1 MGAPAV
7 SFPRQEA
14 RTRRFSLGAPR
25 SFTVSPDGE
34 RIVFLRSPAGDNPV
48 TSLWVFDTTMGVE
61 REVASAASI
70 LGANEEELPDEERA
84 RRERS
89 RELAGGIVGYAC
101 DEDVR
106 HAAFSLGGR
115 LWWVALGDSAGTGG
129 PLELPAPSGVVD
141 PRPAPTGQAVA
152 FLSGQGLYLV
162 PAPGGS
168 GPGGV
173 AALLAEEEGEVTWGA
188 AEFVAA
194 EEMGRPRGFWWA
206 PDGRSLL
213 AARVDNSPLTKLWT
227 SDPSAPASK
236 PQPHYFPLAGTAD
249 SVVSLWHLDAS
260 PGGGQRT
267 QVLWDAE
274 RYPYLVDVHWSR
286 SGPPLLLVEQRDHQ
300 ACAVLSVDLA
310 GGLTSRLVEAS
321 DPAWVGSPPGV
332 PAWLED
338 GQLLWA
344 VADADTWRLKVGD
357 LLVTPP
363 GLQVRGVT
371 HAGTSVLFT
380 ASSDPSVVEAW
391 SWSKEAGLSQLT
403 DLGGVSSAI
412 GDGGVQVVVS
422 RTMARHGVQAVVHM
436 DGKEPRALVDRAE
449 TPVVDPVVRFLK
461 VGPRQLRVGVVL
473 PSSHAGGKLP
483 VIMAPYGGPGHQ
495 KVMAARSAWL
505 EAQWLADQGFAVV
518 VADGRGTPGRGPA
531 FEHEVYQDLAN
542 PPLEDQVEALT
553 LTAEEVPELDLGRV
567 GIVGWSFGGYL
578 AALAVLA
585 RPDVFHAAVAGAPVT
600 NWRWYDTYY
609 TERYLG
615 HPDRSPEAYERSSL
629 VPLAAK
635 LVRPLL
641 LVHGLSDDNVF
652 VVHTLELSSALLA
665 AGRPHYVLPLS
676 GVTHVAAREDIA
688 ENLLL
693 SQVDFL
699 RSALAAPAAA
709 VPSTDLPA
717 TS

>member
-1 MGAPAV
+1 MGAPGV

-34 RIVFLRSPAGDNPV
+34 RVAFLRSPAGDNPV
-48 TSLWVFDTTMGVE
+48 TSLWVFDATMGVE

-115 LWWVALGDSAGTGG
+115 LWWVALGDSPGTGG
-129 PLELPAPSGVVD
+129 PLELPAPPGVVD

-152 FLSGQGLYLV
+152 FLSGPGLYLV
-162 PAPGGS
+162 PAPGGP
-168 GPGGV
+168 GPGGA

-213 AARVDNSPLTKLWT
+213 AARVDNSPVTKLWT

-249 SVVSLWHLDAS
+249 SVVSLWHLQAS
-260 PGGGQRT
+260 PGGAHRT

-310 GGLTSRLVEAS
+310 GGVTSRLVEAS
-321 DPAWVGSPPGV
+321 DAAWVGSPPGV

-357 LLVTPP
+357 ELVTPP

-371 HAGTSVLFT
+371 HAGASVLFT
-380 ASSDPSVVEAW
+380 ASSDPSVVEVW
-391 SWSKEAGLSQLT
+391 SWSKEAALSQVT

-422 RTMARHGVQAVVHM
+422 RSMAHHGVQAVVRM
-436 DGKEPRALVDRAE
+436 DGKEPQALVDRAE

-461 VGPRQLRVGVVL
+461 VGPRQLSVGVLL
-473 PSSHAGGKLP
+473 PSGHAGGKLP

-495 KVMAARSAWL
+495 KVMAAKSAWL

-518 VADGRGTPGRGPA
+518 VADGRGTPGRGLA

-629 VPLAAK
+629 LPLAAN

-699 RSALAAPAAA
+699 RSALAAPAAP

>member
-1 MGAPAV
+1 
-7 SFPRQEA
+7 
-14 RTRRFSLGAPR
+14 
-25 SFTVSPDGE
+25 
-34 RIVFLRSPAGDNPV
+34 
-48 TSLWVFDTTMGVE
+48 
-61 REVASAASI
+61 
-70 LGANEEELPDEERA
+70 
-84 RRERS
+84 
-89 RELAGGIVGYAC
+89 
-101 DEDVR
+101 
-106 HAAFSLGGR
+106 
-115 LWWVALGDSAGTGG
+115 
-129 PLELPAPSGVVD
+129 
-141 PRPAPTGQAVA
+141 
-152 FLSGQGLYLV
+152 
-162 PAPGGS
+162 
-168 GPGGV
+168 
-173 AALLAEEEGEVTWGA
+173 
-188 AEFVAA
+188 
-194 EEMGRPRGFWWA
+194 EMGRPRGFWWA

-213 AARVDNSPLTKLWT
+213 AARVDNSPITTLWT
-227 SDPSAPASK
+227 SDPSAPARK
-236 PQPHYFPLAGTAD
+236 PQPHRFPLAGTAD
-249 SVVSLWHLDAS
+249 ARVSLWHLQAS
-260 PGGGQRT
+260 PGGGHRT

-286 SGPPLLLVEQRDHQ
+286 FGPPLLLVEQRDHR
-300 ACAVLSVDLA
+300 ACAVLRVDLA
-310 GGLTSRLVEAS
+310 QGVTSRLVEAS
-321 DPAWVGSPPGV
+321 DAAWVASPPGV
-332 PAWLED
+332 PAWLEG

-344 VADADTWRLKVGD
+344 VHDADTCRLKVGD
-357 LLVTPP
+357 ELVTPP

-380 ASSDPSVVEAW
+380 ASSDPQVVEAW
-391 SWSKEAGLSQLT
+391 SWSKEAGLRQVT
-403 DLGGVSSAI
+403 DLGGVSSAV
-412 GDGGVQVVVS
+412 GDGGVRVVVS
-422 RTMARHGVQAVVHM
+422 RSMARHGVQVVVHV
-436 DGKEPRALVDRAE
+436 DGSEPRALVDNAE

-495 KVMAARSAWL
+495 KVMAARSVWL

-518 VADGRGTPGRGPA
+518 VADGRGTPGRGLA
-531 FEHEVYQDLAN
+531 FEREVYQDLAK
-542 PPLEDQVEALT
+542 PPLEDQVEALH

-615 HPDRSPEAYERSSL
+615 HPDLSPEAYERSSL

-652 VVHTLELSSALLA
+652 VVHTLELSGALLA
-665 AGRPHYVLPLS
+665 AGRPHSVLPLS

-699 RSALAAPAAA
+699 RSALAGPAAA
-709 VPSTDLPA
+709 APSTDLPA
-717 TS
+717 RG

>member
-1 MGAPAV
+1 
-7 SFPRQEA
+7 
-14 RTRRFSLGAPR
+14 
-25 SFTVSPDGE
+25 
-34 RIVFLRSPAGDNPV
+34 
-48 TSLWVFDTTMGVE
+48 
-61 REVASAASI
+61 
-70 LGANEEELPDEERA
+70 
-84 RRERS
+84 
-89 RELAGGIVGYAC
+89 
-101 DEDVR
+101 
-106 HAAFSLGGR
+106 
-115 LWWVALGDSAGTGG
+115 
-129 PLELPAPSGVVD
+129 
-141 PRPAPTGQAVA
+141 
-152 FLSGQGLYLV
+152 
-162 PAPGGS
+162 
-168 GPGGV
+168 
-173 AALLAEEEGEVTWGA
+173 
-188 AEFVAA
+188 
-194 EEMGRPRGFWWA
+194 MGRPRGYWWA

-213 AARVDNSPLTKLWT
+213 AARVDNSPLTTLWT

-249 SVVSLWHLDAS
+249 AVVSLWHMQAS
-260 PGGGQRT
+260 PGGGHRT

-286 SGPPLLLVEQRDHQ
+286 SGPPLLLVEQRDHH

-310 GGLTSRLVEAS
+310 GGVTSRLVEAS
-321 DPAWVGSPPGV
+321 DAAWVGSPPGV

-338 GQLLWA
+338 GRLLWA

-357 LLVTPP
+357 ELVTPP
-363 GLQVRGVT
+363 GLQVRAVT

-391 SWSKEAGLSQLT
+391 SWSKEAGLRQVT

-422 RTMARHGVQAVVHM
+422 RSMARHGVQAVVHM
-436 DGKEPRALVDRAE
+436 DGTEPRALLDMAE

-473 PSSHAGGKLP
+473 PSSHSGGKLP

-542 PPLEDQVEALT
+542 PPLEDQVEALY

-665 AGRPHYVLPLS
+665 AGRPHSVLPLS

-709 VPSTDLPA
+709 VPSTDLPP

>member
-34 RIVFLRSPAGDNPV
+34 RVVFLRSPAGDNAV

-115 LWWVALGDSAGTGG
+115 LWWVALGDDAGTGG
-129 PLELPAPSGVVD
+129 PLELPAPPGVVD

-152 FLSGQGLYLV
+152 FLSGPGLYLV
-162 PAPGGS
+162 PTPGGP
-168 GPGGV
+168 GPGGGV
-173 AALLAEEEGEVTWGA
+173 VLLAEEEGEVTWGA

-249 SVVSLWHLDAS
+249 SVVSLWHLEAS
-260 PGGGQRT
+260 PGGGRRT

-310 GGLTSRLVEAS
+310 GGMTSRLVEAS
-321 DPAWVGSPPGV
+321 DAAWVGSPPGV

-357 LLVTPP
+357 ELVTPP

-391 SWSKEAGLSQLT
+391 SWSKEAGLRQVT

-422 RTMARHGVQAVVHM
+422 RSMARHGVQAVVHM
-436 DGKEPRALVDRAE
+436 DGTEPRALVDRAE

-461 VGPRQLRVGVVL
+461 VGPRQLRVGVL
-473 PSSHAGGKLP
+473 LP
-483 VIMAPYGGPGHQ
+483 VQPRRRQAAGHHGALRGPGAPEGHGGE
-495 KVMAARSAWL
+495 VCLVGGSVACGPGFRRRGGRRAGNTRAR
-505 EAQWLADQGFAVV
+505 
-518 VADGRGTPGRGPA
+518 
-531 FEHEVYQDLAN
+531 
-542 PPLEDQVEALT
+542 
-553 LTAEEVPELDLGRV
+553 
-567 GIVGWSFGGYL
+567 
-578 AALAVLA
+578 
-585 RPDVFHAAVAGAPVT
+585 AG
-600 NWRWYDTYY
+600 
-609 TERYLG
+609 
-615 HPDRSPEAYERSSL
+615 
-629 VPLAAK
+629 
-635 LVRPLL
+635 
-641 LVHGLSDDNVF
+641 
-652 VVHTLELSSALLA
+652 
-665 AGRPHYVLPLS
+665 
-676 GVTHVAAREDIA
+676 
-688 ENLLL
+688 
-693 SQVDFL
+693 L
-699 RSALAAPAAA
+699 RA
-709 VPSTDLPA
+709 
-717 TS
+717 

>member
-1 MGAPAV
+1 MGDPAV

-25 SFTVSPDGE
+25 SFIVSPDGE
-34 RIVFLRSPAGDNPV
+34 RVVFLRSPAGDNPV
-48 TSLWVFDTTMGVE
+48 TSLWVFETTMGAE

-70 LGANEEELPDEERA
+70 LGGNKEELSDEERA

-106 HAAFSLGGR
+106 HAAFTLGGR
-115 LWWVALGDSAGTGG
+115 LWWAALGLGAEG
-129 PLELPAPSGVVD
+129 PVELAAPPGVVD
-141 PRPAPTGQAVA
+141 PRPSPTGQAVA
-152 FLSGQGLYLV
+152 FLSGPGLHVV
-162 PAPGGS
+162 PTSGGPSPGGRAELLD
-168 GPGGV
+168 G
-173 AALLAEEEGEVTWGA
+173 ATLLAEEEGEVTWGA
-188 AEFVAA
+188 AEFAAA

-206 PDGRSLL
+206 PDGGSLL
-213 AARVDNSPLTKLWT
+213 AARVDNSPVTKLWT
-227 SDPSAPASK
+227 SDPSTPEAK

-249 SVVSLWHLDAS
+249 ALVSLWHLQTS
-260 PGGGQRT
+260 PGGGHRT
-267 QVLWDAE
+267 QVMWDAE

-286 SGPPLLLVEQRDHQ
+286 WGLPLLLVEQRDHK
-300 ACAVLSVDLA
+300 ACAVLSVDLDE
-310 GGLTSRLVEAS
+310 GTTSQVAEAS
-321 DPAWVGSPPGV
+321 DAAWVASPAGV

-344 VADADTWRLKVGD
+344 VAHTDTWRLKVGD
-357 LLVTPP
+357 ELVTPP

-371 HAGTSVLFT
+371 YAGSSVLFT
-380 ASSDPSVVEAW
+380 ASSDPEVVEAW
-391 SWSKEAGLSQLT
+391 SWSKEVGLNQLT

-412 GDGGVQVVVS
+412 GDGRVKVVVS
-422 RTMARHGVQAVVHM
+422 RSMAHHGVRALVHV
-436 DGKEPRALVDRAE
+436 DGSEPRALVDRSE

-473 PSSHAGGKLP
+473 PAGHDGGKLP
-483 VIMAPYGGPGHQ
+483 VIVAPYAGPGHQ
-495 KVMAARSAWL
+495 KTMAARSAWL

-531 FEHEVYQDLAN
+531 FEREVYLDLAN
-542 PPLEDQVEALT
+542 PPLEDQVEALQ
-553 LTAEEVPELDLGRV
+553 LTADEVPELDLGRV

-578 AALAVLA
+578 SALAVLT

-600 NWRWYDTYY
+600 DWRWYDTYY

-615 HPDRSPEAYERSSL
+615 HPDRSPEAYERCSL
-629 VPLAAK
+629 IPLAAK

-652 VVHTLELSSALLA
+652 VVHTLELSSALLG
-665 AGRPHYVLPLS
+665 AGRPHSVLPLS
-676 GVTHVAAREDIA
+676 GVTHVASREDVA

-699 RSALAAPAAA
+699 RSALAGPAGGTT
-709 VPSTDLPA
+709 P
-717 TS
+717 

>member
-14 RTRRFSLGAPR
+14 RTRRFSLGTPR

-34 RIVFLRSPAGDNPV
+34 RVVFLRSPAGDNPV

-61 REVASAASI
+61 REVASAVSI
-70 LGANEEELPDEERA
+70 LGANEEELPDEERT

-115 LWWVALGDSAGTGG
+115 LWWVALGDRAGAGG
-129 PLELPAPSGVVD
+129 PVELPAPPGVVD
-141 PRPAPTGQAVA
+141 PRPAPAGQAVA
-152 FLSGQGLYLV
+152 FLSGPALYSV
-162 PAPGGS
+162 PTSGGA
-168 GPGGV
+168 
-173 AALLAEEEGEVTWGA
+173 AALLAEEGDEVTWGA
-188 AEFVAA
+188 AEFAAA

-206 PDGRSLL
+206 PDGGSLL
-213 AARVDNSPLTKLWT
+213 AARVDNSPVSKLWT
-227 SDPSAPASK
+227 SDPSAPTSK
-236 PQPHYFPLAGTAD
+236 PQPHYFPLAGTTDA
-249 SVVSLWHLDAS
+249 VVSLWHLQAS
-260 PGGGQRT
+260 PDGGYRT
-267 QVLWDAE
+267 QISWDVE

-286 SGPPLLLVEQRDHQ
+286 WGPPLLLVEQRDHR
-300 ACAVLSVDLA
+300 ACAVLSVDLDE
-310 GGLTSRLVEAS
+310 GTTSQLVGAS

-357 LLVTPP
+357 ELVTPP

-380 ASSDPSVVEAW
+380 ASNDPQVVEAW
-391 SWSKEAGLSQLT
+391 SWSKEAGLRQVT

-412 GDGGVQVVVS
+412 GDGAVRVVVS
-422 RTMARHGVQAVVHM
+422 RTMARHGVQAVVHV
-436 DGKEPRALVDRAE
+436 DGSEPRALVDRAE
-449 TPVVDPVVRFLK
+449 TPVVDPVVRFMK

-495 KVMAARSAWL
+495 KVMAARSVWL
-505 EAQWLADQGFAVV
+505 EAQWFADQGFAVV

-531 FEHEVYQDLAN
+531 FEREVYQDLAN
-542 PPLEDQVEALT
+542 PPLQDQVEALQ
-553 LTAEEVPELDLGRV
+553 LTADDVPELDLGRV

-629 VPLAAK
+629 IPLAAN

-665 AGRPHYVLPLS
+665 AGRQHSVLPLS

-699 RSALAAPAAA
+699 RSSLSAPAAA
-709 VPSTDLPA
+709 VPSTDLPPPG
-717 TS
+717 

>member
-1 MGAPAV
+1 
-7 SFPRQEA
+7 
-14 RTRRFSLGAPR
+14 
-25 SFTVSPDGE
+25 
-34 RIVFLRSPAGDNPV
+34 
-48 TSLWVFDTTMGVE
+48 
-61 REVASAASI
+61 
-70 LGANEEELPDEERA
+70 
-84 RRERS
+84 
-89 RELAGGIVGYAC
+89 
-101 DEDVR
+101 
-106 HAAFSLGGR
+106 
-115 LWWVALGDSAGTGG
+115 LWWVALGDGAGTEG
-129 PLELPAPSGVVD
+129 PLELPAPPGVVD
-141 PRPAPTGQAVA
+141 PRPAPKGQAVA
-152 FLSGQGLYLV
+152 FLSGPGLYLI
-162 PAPGGS
+162 PTQGGE
-168 GPGGV
+168 GPGGG

-236 PQPHYFPLAGTAD
+236 PQTHYFPLAGTAD
-249 SVVSLWHLDAS
+249 SGVSLWHLEAS
-260 PGGGQRT
+260 PGEGQRT

-344 VADADTWRLKVGD
+344 VADSDTWRLKVGD

-412 GDGGVQVVVS
+412 GDGGVQVVMS
-422 RTMARHGVQAVVHM
+422 RSMARHGVQAVVHM

-461 VGPRQLRVGVVL
+461 VGPRQLRVGVLL
-473 PSSHAGGKLP
+473 PSGHAGGKLP

-615 HPDRSPEAYERSSL
+615 HPDTSPEAYERSSL

-635 LVRPLL
+635 LARPLL

-709 VPSTDLPA
+709 VPSADLPA
-717 TS
+717 TR